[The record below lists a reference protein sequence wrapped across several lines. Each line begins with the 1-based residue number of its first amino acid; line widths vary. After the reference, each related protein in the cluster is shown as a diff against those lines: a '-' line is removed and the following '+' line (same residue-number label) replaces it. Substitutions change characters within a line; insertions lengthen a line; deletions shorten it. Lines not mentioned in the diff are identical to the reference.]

1 MRHKALHSAVLE
13 VGLHYQ
19 KGWSV
24 DHIAHFTYHLQRR
37 RLRAQ
42 EQAIRARRAAAR
54 QREPEQLTVAYQI
67 EEPQAEARV
76 GYAVRTSVEEARI
89 TNQRLFDRVRA
100 QLSKRL
106 SRSEEIDDLELPC
119 AVCGEQA
126 TGWTYINRD
135 HDGHRVTDGY
145 ATCAAH
151 RSEESLERVVGTRT
165 G

>member
-1 MRHKALHSAVLE
+1 MTHKAVHSAVLE

-24 DHIAHFTYHLQRR
+24 DRIARFTFRLHRR

-42 EQAIRARRAAAR
+42 EEAARRRRAAGAAR
-54 QREPEQLTVAYQI
+54 LRELPIAYQI
-67 EEPQAEARV
+67 GEAGDPGIGYGATVSAAEAR
-76 GYAVRTSVEEARI
+76 T
-89 TNQRLFDRVRA
+89 TNQRLFNRVRA

-106 SRSEEIDDLELPC
+106 SRSAGREGLDLRC
-119 AVCGEQA
+119 SVCDKPA
-126 TGWTYINRD
+126 TGWTYITRD
-135 HDGHRVTDGY
+135 HDGGRVTDGY

-151 RSEESLERVVGTRT
+151 RSEESLEKVAETRA